1 MGVCV
6 SLDYYRIESKVAIK
20 HQVISEL
27 LTRITDGILPYKR
40 NNSLTL
46 RELLGV
52 ELIGI
57 KPTTY

>member
-20 HQVISEL
+20 QQVISEL

-46 RELLGV
+46 RELL
-52 ELIGI
+52 
-57 KPTTY
+57 